1 MLKERSIIQIL
12 KTENHITGSC
22 VINTGIIY
30 KNEQPVFEDKTLPLS
45 DFLIAAYRHFDLQ
58 YPKFFKMD
66 MLSKLGWLA
75 NEILL
80 QGSFNKEKYI
90 AEDVGIVLSNANSS
104 LDTDIRYYE
113 TTKTM
118 ASPALFV
125 YTLPNI
131 VIGEISIRHHFKG
144 ENAFFIFDEFDARF
158 IEQYVSNLINNNILQ
173 CCICGWVDVL
183 NDKYNATLF
192 LIEKDKSGNSVIFT
206 KENLNK
212 IYQLKLSALSS
223 VSS

>member
-1 MLKERSIIQIL
+1 MKTANYISASCIISNQ
-12 KTENHITGSC
+12 
-22 VINTGIIY
+22 VIY
-30 KNEQPVFEDKTLPLS
+30 KNGLPVFEDNKPDAS
-45 DFLIAAYRHFDLQ
+45 EFLTAAYRHFDLQ

-66 MLSKLGWLA
+66 NLSKLGWLA

-80 QGSFNKEKYI
+80 QGSFDKEMYKP
-90 AEDVGIVLSNANSS
+90 EDVGIVLSNANSS

-118 ASPALFV
+118 PSPAQFV

-131 VIGEISIRHHFKG
+131 VIGEISIRHGFKG
-144 ENAFFIFDEFDARF
+144 ENAFFIFDDFDAVF

-183 NDKYNATLF
+183 DGTYNATLF
-192 LIEKDKSGNSVIFT
+192 LIEKDKSGNSVNFT

-212 IYQLKLSALSS
+212 IYQLQNG
-223 VSS
+223 

>member
-1 MLKERSIIQIL
+1 METRNSANSVVL
-12 KTENHITGSC
+12 
-22 VINTGIIY
+22 
-30 KNEQPVFEDKTLPLS
+30 F
-45 DFLIAAYRHFDLQ
+45 YRHLNGQ
-58 YPKFFKMD
+58 YPKFYKMD
-66 MLSKLGWLA
+66 SLSKLGWLA

-80 QGSFNKEKYI
+80 QASFNKEKYKPD
-90 AEDVGIVLSNANSS
+90 EVGIVLSNANSS
-104 LDTDIRYYE
+104 LDTDIRYYD

-131 VIGEISIRHHFKG
+131 VIGEISIRHQFKG
-144 ENAFFIFDEFDARF
+144 ENAFFIFDNFNAEF

-183 NDKYNATLF
+183 NNNYNATLF
-192 LIEKDKSGNSVIFT
+192 LIEKDKSINSVNFT

-212 IYQLKLSALSS
+212 IYQLNLSS
-223 VSS
+223 